1 MLNKA
6 ISNLSPVFCSA
17 MQTEQTFPCDTVLVK
32 NMGNL
37 SKELNLS
44 LGSELSGFWVINL
57 EKKKKKKKVHSL
69 RMLQVLLML

>member
-32 NMGNL
+32 NTGNL

-57 EKKKKKKKVHSL
+57 EKKKKKVHSL

>member
-57 EKKKKKKKVHSL
+57 EKKKKKKVHSL
-69 RMLQVLLML
+69 CMLQVLLML

>member
-1 MLNKA
+1 
-6 ISNLSPVFCSA
+6 

-57 EKKKKKKKVHSL
+57 EKKKKKKVHSL

>member
-57 EKKKKKKKVHSL
+57 EKKKKKKVHSL

>member
-1 MLNKA
+1 
-6 ISNLSPVFCSA
+6 

-57 EKKKKKKKVHSL
+57 EKKKIA
-69 RMLQVLLML
+69 

>member
-17 MQTEQTFPCDTVLVK
+17 MQTEHTFPCDTVLVK

-57 EKKKKKKKVHSL
+57 EKKKKKVHSL

>member
-57 EKKKKKKKVHSL
+57 EKKKKKVHSL

>member
-6 ISNLSPVFCSA
+6 ISNISPVFCSA

-57 EKKKKKKKVHSL
+57 EKKKKKKVHSL

>member
-1 MLNKA
+1 
-6 ISNLSPVFCSA
+6 
-17 MQTEQTFPCDTVLVK
+17 MQTEHTFPCDTVLVK

-57 EKKKKKKKVHSL
+57 EKKKKKSA
-69 RMLQVLLML
+69 

>member
-17 MQTEQTFPCDTVLVK
+17 MQTEHTFPCDTVLVK

-57 EKKKKKKKVHSL
+57 EKKKKKKCIAYACY
-69 RMLQVLLML
+69 RCF